1 LVSSAPGEIL
11 FACDVGN
18 TRVAFALVTGD
29 AIAQVVH
36 VPLGG
41 LDGLRAVLESAGA
54 ATSDAP
60 VIVSSVHPETT
71 EQLRCLATEMTR
83 GSMLVA
89 GDDFPVPVETRV
101 DHPQRVGVDRLLA
114 ALAAHRACGGACIV
128 VDVGTAITVD
138 AVAPGGCFLGG
149 AILPGPTLAARSLR
163 QHTAA
168 LPEVDFAAA
177 DSTVDP
183 IGGNTEAAIRSGIL
197 LGTAGAIERLV
208 AEQRTTLGAEAR
220 IIGTGGGLDAVAER
234 LRCLDEVRPDLVLEG
249 LVAAWRMQA

>member
-1 LVSSAPGEIL
+1 MSPAAAGDIL

-18 TRVAFALVTGD
+18 TRMAFALVTGD

-41 LDGLRAVLESAGA
+41 LDGLQAVFEGAGA

-60 VIVSSVHPETT
+60 VIASSVHPETT
-71 EQLRCLATEMTR
+71 EPLRCLVAEMTR
-83 GSMLVA
+83 GPLLMA
-89 GDDFPVPVETRV
+89 GDDFPVPVKTRV
-101 DHPQRVGVDRLLA
+101 DHPERVGVDRLLA

-138 AVAPGGCFLGG
+138 AVDAGGRFLGG
-149 AILPGPTLAARSLR
+149 AILPGPTLATRSLR

-168 LPEVDFAAA
+168 LPEVDTSAT
-177 DSTVDP
+177 DSTVSP
-183 IGGNTEAAIRSGIL
+183 IGSNTEAAIRSGIL

-208 AEQRTTLGAEAR
+208 AEQRVTLGAEVR
-220 IIGTGGGLDAVAER
+220 VIGTGGGLDAVADC

-249 LVAAWRMQA
+249 LVAAWRSQA